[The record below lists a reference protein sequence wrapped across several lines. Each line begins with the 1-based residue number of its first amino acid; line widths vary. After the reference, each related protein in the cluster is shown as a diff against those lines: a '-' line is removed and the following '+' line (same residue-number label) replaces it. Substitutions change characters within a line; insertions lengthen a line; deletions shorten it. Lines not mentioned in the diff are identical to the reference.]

1 MAGLIASTRPRDKYL
16 PTNGGIVDPTN
27 TKALPPIAPLP
38 TTTLATKNK
47 VKDKSG
53 IIGNVVSQTAPVPKL
68 NTPKVGVGTY
78 DPALLAEAN
87 KWNITPEQTVQGQ
100 LANIVNEDGVLMQQ
114 ARTSGL
120 QQANARGLL
129 NSGMAIDSAQGALY
143 KTAVPIATS
152 DADVNARSA
161 GYNADEVNKFMLQNQ
176 QSQNQAAQ
184 FGAGSKLTQS
194 ESAAE
199 RALREKL
206 QSSQQGWQSGENTAD
221 RALQVQQDLFQA
233 NVQASIA
240 DINNQASFDKQSQ
253 LTYGNLSQELMRQMA
268 AINADVNMN
277 QQSKDYAINQLMQT
291 YKANVS
297 MLSAVG
303 SVPDVSQLLTFEQPQ
318 TYTTQNVKD
327 WLAAH
332 PSASDSQIAAAMNQ
346 YNISAAQ
353 MASATGLTEAQV
365 LERMRAA
372 GY

>member
-1 MAGLIASTRPRDKYL
+1 MALITRPREKL
-16 PTNGGIVDPTN
+16 PINGGIVDSTN
-27 TKALPPIAPLP
+27 TNAMPVTTTGLIGSKVKPDRRTTVP
-38 TTTLATKNK
+38 TTTPIEQL
-47 VKDKSG
+47 
-53 IIGNVVSQTAPVPKL
+53 NV
-68 NTPKVGVGTY
+68 PKVGVGTY
-78 DPALLAEAN
+78 NPALLTDATR
-87 KWNITPEQTVQGQ
+87 WNITPEQTVQGQ
-100 LANIVNEDGVLMQQ
+100 LSNIINQDSPLMQQ
-114 ARTSGL
+114 ARTEGL
-120 QQANARGLL
+120 QLANQRGLL
-129 NSGMAIDSAQGALY
+129 NSGMAVGSAQGSLY

-161 GYNADEVNKFMLQNQ
+161 GYNADEANKFTLTNQ
-176 QSQNQAAQ
+176 QAANQAAQ

-194 ESAAE
+194 ESAAD

-206 QSSQQGWQSGENTAD
+206 QSSQQTWQSGENTAD

-233 NVQASIA
+233 NVQASLA
-240 DINNQASFDKQSQ
+240 DINNQAGFDKQSQ
-253 LTYGNLSQELMRQMA
+253 QTYGNLSQELMRQMA

-318 TYTTQNVKD
+318 TYTTTDIKN

-332 PSASDSQIAAAMNQ
+332 PTASDAQIAAAMNQ
-346 YNISAAQ
+346 YNISAGQ

-365 LERMRAA
+365 LERMKAA